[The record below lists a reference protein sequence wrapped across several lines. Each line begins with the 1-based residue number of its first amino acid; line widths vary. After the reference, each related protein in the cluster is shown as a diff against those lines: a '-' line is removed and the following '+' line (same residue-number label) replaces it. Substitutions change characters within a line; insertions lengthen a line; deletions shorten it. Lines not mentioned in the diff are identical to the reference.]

1 MKKRILAAV
10 MCGMMV
16 MAGCSGGGGGQSSPA
31 AQQTSAATQ
40 AAGAETSGEETKEAD
55 VAPEETKKYSFAFF
69 TNTLNNTFHNA
80 MVEVYTQKCKE
91 MGYDF
96 VTYDSDY
103 DASMQ
108 ISQLE
113 DAASKGFDA
122 IFLIPADSQSER
134 QGVEAVHNAGIPI
147 FNVDTPIADMDLMVT
162 CIATDAYSA
171 GKAMGEQL
179 VADYPDGGKIA
190 LLEHP
195 ENDSAVARI
204 NGFLDGMGD
213 SASKFDIVARQNCG
227 SALDQSLT
235 ITEDI
240 IQANPDLTAI
250 FCVNGTS
257 GMGSVAALKE
267 HGMDGKIGV
276 YCIDASPDNKA
287 AMVEGSIKG
296 VAAQCPKVIAQTS
309 FEKALEYL
317 DGKEIEKEILIPSY
331 AVTMEQAKETMN
343 DWQ

>member
-10 MCGMMV
+10 MCGIMV
-16 MAGCSGGGGGQSSPA
+16 MAGCSGGGGGQSSTA
-31 AQQTSAATQ
+31 
-40 AAGAETSGEETKEAD
+40 
-55 VAPEETKKYSFAFF
+55 APEKSTAVPTTEAQAGGEVKETEAKPEEEKKYSFAFF

-80 MVEVYTQKCKE
+80 MVEVYTEKCKE
-91 MGYDF
+91 LGYDF

-134 QGVEAVHNAGIPI
+134 QGVEAVYNAGIPI

-171 GKAMGEQL
+171 GKAMGEQM
-179 VADYPDGGKIA
+179 VTDYPDGGKIA

-204 NGFLDGMGD
+204 NGFLDGLGD

-240 IQANPDLTAI
+240 IQANPDLAAI

-267 HGMDGKIGV
+267 HGLDGKIGV

-331 AVTMEQAKETMN
+331 AVTLEQAKETMN
-343 DWQ
+343 EWQ